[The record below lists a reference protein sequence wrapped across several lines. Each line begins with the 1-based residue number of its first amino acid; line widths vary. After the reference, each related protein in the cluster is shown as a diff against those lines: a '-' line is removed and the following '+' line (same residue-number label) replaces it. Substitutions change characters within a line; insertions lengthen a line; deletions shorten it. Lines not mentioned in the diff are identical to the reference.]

1 MELPLFDVLVF
12 RPEAMP
18 PVENVPATPSATSV
32 WRDWRK
38 LTLNPYVAY
47 ASSLSIIGPAGSRL
61 LEASLQQVTAECLAI
76 RSRWDAGRLLKAIM
90 QTDHKKTQMSRR
102 LRSDVVAGWSCSS
115 AS

>member
-47 ASSLSIIGPAGSRL
+47 ASSLAVMGSDGSQL
-61 LEASLQQVTAECLAI
+61 LEDSLRQVSTECLAI
-76 RSRWDAGRLLKAIM
+76 RSRWAAGHLL
-90 QTDHKKTQMSRR
+90 
-102 LRSDVVAGWSCSS
+102 
-115 AS
+115 